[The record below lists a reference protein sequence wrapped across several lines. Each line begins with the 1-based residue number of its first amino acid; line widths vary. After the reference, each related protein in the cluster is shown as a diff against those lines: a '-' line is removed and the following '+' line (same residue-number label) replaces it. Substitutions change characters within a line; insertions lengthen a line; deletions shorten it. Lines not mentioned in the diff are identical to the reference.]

1 MTQED
6 KEKAKTAEWPT
17 WKGGDNMCGCGQEAQ
32 QGPYY
37 GPLKT
42 AARVGLYEEV
52 GAAIGR
58 LVDAKQ
64 KAYGR
69 SFDRVG
75 SILKILYP
83 TGIKPEQYDDLGAM
97 IRILDKFFRIA
108 TDKRALGESPW
119 NDVAGYGLLMNRDYC
134 VLAPEPQGKE

>member
-83 TGIKPEQYDDLGAM
+83 TGIKPEQYDDRTVGMLRGMVCRRQESAPGAEPVPGPGAADVSTSA
-97 IRILDKFFRIA
+97 IRKGGR
-108 TDKRALGESPW
+108 GQ
-119 NDVAGYGLLMNRDYC
+119 NGGLFGD
-134 VLAPEPQGKE
+134 